1 MAAVN
6 SVSLG
11 SDDTIYSADSIE
23 FCPFSSHSNLLAC
36 GTYQLAKD
44 EREDEPASNETTEQQ
59 QEQEPSKAA
68 QDDTDDDEEEVKTE
82 KPMLRLGRL
91 LLYDIQGDNDDS
103 LNLKN
108 TACIETAAILD
119 MKWSHQLINGNPTLG
134 VADASGDLSL
144 YQFKTEGNDLE
155 IVTKYT
161 TNTENKLA
169 LSLDWSNRVHASAKP
184 NIAVSLS
191 NGDITI
197 LEMDPSSSALTE
209 TLTWH
214 AHDFE
219 AWIVGWNYHDTNVL
233 YTGADD
239 CRLKGWD
246 TRMDCSYPTFTSKAH
261 QMGVCSIQSN
271 PHDEF
276 TLATGSYDESVLIWD
291 TRSMRQ
297 PLSTTETGGGV
308 WRLKWHP
315 TRRDVLLAGCMHNG
329 FHVIHYDEGWS
340 TGSIG
345 SSFMEHTSLAYG
357 VDWSYAEPPTPSE
370 MPLVASL
377 AMRSP
382 YLFAAMSVPT
392 NGDMDLDLDLNMH
405 SNNKTGATLGQNTND
420 NDDDDM
426 AELIDW
432 FKKEHQR
439 VQGEVRVLREQGQEP
454 VALVA
459 FCEMLQKQIQSLEME
474 DVIEKS
480 ATLSL

>member
-1 MAAVN
+1 MATLN
-6 SVSLG
+6 SASLG
-11 SDDTIYSADSIE
+11 SDDTVYSADSIE

-44 EREDEPASNETTEQQ
+44 EREDEPVSNETTEQEK
-59 QEQEPSKAA
+59 EQTTSKAV
-68 QDDTDDDEEEVKTE
+68 QDDSDGDDDEEVKVE

-91 LLYDIQGDNDDS
+91 LIYDIQGDKDNSPD
-103 LNLKN
+103 LKN

-161 TNTENKLA
+161 TNTEKRLA
-169 LSLDWSNRVHASAKP
+169 LSLDWSNRIHASATP
-184 NIAVSLS
+184 NVAVSLS

-197 LEMDPSSSALTE
+197 LEMDPSSSTLKE

-246 TRMDCSYPTFTSKAH
+246 TRMDCSYATFTSKAH

-315 TRRDVLLAGCMHNG
+315 TRKDILLAGCMHNG

-345 SSFMEHTSLAYG
+345 SSFMEHKSLAYG

-370 MPLVASL
+370 MPLVTAK
-377 AMRSP
+377 MD
-382 YLFAAMSVPT
+382 
-392 NGDMDLDLDLNMH
+392 GDMDMDLELSLRQDKVNGPND
-405 SNNKTGATLGQNTND
+405 STALGQDTND

-426 AELIDW
+426 TELIDW
-432 FKKEHQR
+432 FKKELQR
-439 VQGEVRVLREQGQEP
+439 IQDEIRMLREQGQEP

-459 FCEMLQKQIQSLEME
+459 FREMLQKQIRSLELE
-474 DVIEKS
+474 DVIEKT
-480 ATLSL
+480 ATLSVGLV

>member
-6 SVSLG
+6 SASLG

-44 EREDEPASNETTEQQ
+44 EREDEPASNEITE
-59 QEQEPSKAA
+59 QEQEQEQEQESCRAA
-68 QDDTDDDEEEVKTE
+68 QEDSDDDEEEVKAE

-91 LLYDIQGDNDDS
+91 LVYDVQGDKDDS
-103 LNLKN
+103 LDLKN

-161 TNTENKLA
+161 TNTENRLA
-169 LSLDWSNRVHASAKP
+169 LSLDWSNRVQASAAP

-197 LEMDPSSSALTE
+197 LEMDPSSSTLTE

-214 AHDFE
+214 AHDLE

-246 TRMDCSYPTFTSKAH
+246 TRMDCSYATFTSKAH
-261 QMGVCSIQSN
+261 RMGVCSIQSN

-315 TRRDVLLAGCMHNG
+315 TRKDILLAGCMHNG

-345 SSFMEHTSLAYG
+345 SSFMEHKSLAYG

-370 MPLVASL
+370 MPLVVSCSFYDHL
-377 AMRSP
+377 IHLWRPSP
-382 YLFAAMSVPT
+382 
-392 NGDMDLDLDLNMH
+392 
-405 SNNKTGATLGQNTND
+405 
-420 NDDDDM
+420 
-426 AELIDW
+426 
-432 FKKEHQR
+432 
-439 VQGEVRVLREQGQEP
+439 
-454 VALVA
+454 
-459 FCEMLQKQIQSLEME
+459 
-474 DVIEKS
+474 
-480 ATLSL
+480 